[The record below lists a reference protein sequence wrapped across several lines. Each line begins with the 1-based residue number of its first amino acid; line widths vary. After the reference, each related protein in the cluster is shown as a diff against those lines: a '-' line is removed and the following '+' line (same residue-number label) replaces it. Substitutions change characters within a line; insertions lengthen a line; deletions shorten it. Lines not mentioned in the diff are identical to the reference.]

1 MSDKYVCRSIRLM
14 PSRRLAGTDAKLAW
28 LDLGRDSGPV
38 GMSQASPSASIAG
51 PLQQAM
57 ESTGVN
63 NQVALDGGLMNQ
75 SVVLLG
81 RLLRSNS
88 GSDCL
93 EPALVFGEIPQA
105 RHNTVFSSHR
115 VHLSA
120 SSAASRSSS
129 CVREH
134 LPFCRIS
141 TPNII
146 RTASS
151 RSNSV
156 SLACLMIPAH
166 LNQVS
171 RTSSRNRTK
180 RVPPNSDF
188 RS

>member
-1 MSDKYVCRSIRLM
+1 
-14 PSRRLAGTDAKLAW
+14 
-28 LDLGRDSGPV
+28 
-38 GMSQASPSASIAG
+38 MSQASPSASIAG

-188 RS
+188 GLWGRSCIGKLAKLCKVDNFANITTLWILSEPVCSRRW